1 MVSRL
6 LLGDVAWLLALLL
19 FAALIQW
26 SGSRPPRITSELD
39 GVDALSR
46 AINKARLASTN
57 PERTHWTVIKSAGA
71 LQEMVVYVAAERP
84 ERARVIAEQII
95 GPVHQHYVEILV
107 YVHAIDER
115 RNPLVRRVEW
125 TPRDGYRETSFL
137 D

>member
-6 LLGDVAWLLALLL
+6 ILGGVAWLSALLL

-26 SGSRPPRITSELD
+26 SGSRPLRITSQLD

-46 AINKARLASTN
+46 AINHARLASTN
-57 PERTHWTVIKSAGA
+57 SERKRWTVIKSAGA

-84 ERARVIAEQII
+84 ERARLIAEQII
-95 GPVHQHYVEILV
+95 EPVQQQYVEILV
-107 YVHAIDER
+107 YVHAIDET

-125 TPRDGYRETSFL
+125 TPHGGYRETSFR
-137 D
+137 